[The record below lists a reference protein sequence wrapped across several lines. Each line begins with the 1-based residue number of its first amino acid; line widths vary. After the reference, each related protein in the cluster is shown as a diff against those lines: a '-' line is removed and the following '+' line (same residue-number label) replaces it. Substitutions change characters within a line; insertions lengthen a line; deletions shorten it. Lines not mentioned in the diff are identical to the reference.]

1 MWEQKKKKKKVLS
14 DATEIRGE
22 NDENDETNLSNTTD
36 RK

>member
-1 MWEQKKKKKKVLS
+1 MNVGAKKKMVLS

-22 NDENDETNLSNTTD
+22 NDEKDETNLSNITD